1 MKNQVKS
8 NGGPIQSQ
16 SPEELL
22 GLNTDRIGEG
32 PEFAEGVAE
41 APDEA
46 SRRDFIKLMSAS
58 AALAGV
64 GMTGCRRPVE
74 NIYAFG
80 KQPES
85 YVHGVPQ
92 YFATS
97 MPTRTGAIPLIVKSN
112 DGRPTKVEGNAEHP
126 DSSGATEVFAQASIL
141 GLYDPDRSRRFA
153 KGTSNAKREEILDL
167 LGETGK
173 KHLAAGGA
181 GLAFLAGKNTSPS
194 EARLV
199 AKLRLKFPKAIW
211 AEYEPVDSDIQRRA
225 ASSVTGR
232 SVKPRYNL
240 DAAKRIVALD
250 CDFLGAEEETVRH
263 TREFGKGRRL
273 SGVDKSKK
281 DKLMNRLYAVEA
293 LMSQTGAN
301 ADHRLRLA
309 PSQIVRAAA
318 RLGQE
323 VLTQAGHSDQALL
336 KQMARLG
343 DGFTGNSQW
352 ISECARDLNANRGES
367 VVLAGERQP
376 EAVHLIAHV
385 INSVLGCF
393 GKTVEFLPAAD
404 TAAASIQDLAS
415 ALNGGKVDSL
425 VILGGN
431 PVYNAPVDLNWKETQ
446 QKAKTVIRLGAAED
460 ETFQVSGYNIPQ
472 AHYLESWG
480 DALSHDG
487 TLVPVQPLIAPLH
500 GGVTA
505 LEVLARILGETNV
518 SAHDIVQESFQ
529 ATVHGDLLGNKWKKF
544 LHDGFWAGTASK
556 PAAVKLRSGDVTSAL
571 AKEMPAPGPDG
582 KALEV
587 VFHRD
592 YSVDDGRYGNN
603 GWMQEA
609 PDPITKLTW
618 DNAVM
623 ISRVTA
629 KANGLHNTERVTV
642 KLDGR
647 ELNAAIWVQPGFAD
661 NVLGIALGYGRSNG
675 GRIAN
680 FDGKQV
686 GFNAYALRSTTSMN
700 FSGGA
705 TITGSGR
712 DYSFACAQEHWAMHG
727 RPIVR
732 EANLDQY
739 VKKPDFAKNM
749 DIEAHAP
756 NAGPIYK
763 RPYEDESY
771 GTELK
776 SDVHQW
782 AMNID
787 LNACT
792 GCSACVI
799 ACQSENNVPIVGKDQ
814 VSRRREMHWLRIDR
828 YFTGDPV
835 LTRKEE
841 TKHLIGTYVDADE
854 DEWKQEW
861 IDDPQVLN
869 QPMMC
874 QHCEN
879 APCESVCPVNA
890 TAHDTEGLNV
900 MAYNRCVGTRYCSNN
915 CAWKVRRFNWF
926 DYNKRPTENLYNDPR
941 REGMSLSLSDIL
953 TFNFAA
959 KRKEDEIDLLAMAKN
974 PDVTVRMRGVMEK
987 CTFCVQRIEQA
998 KIAKKVEAKDSND
1011 IQVKEGE
1018 IKSACQQACP
1028 AEAIVFGNILDPNS
1042 QVSQLKKN
1050 QRDYAVLG
1058 FLDNNP
1064 RLTYLAKVRN
1074 PNPSMPGHRE
1084 YPNGL
1089 DEYISKSG
1097 NPIDSHHGEEGGKH

>member
-1 MKNQVKS
+1 MKNEVKS

-32 PEFAEGVAE
+32 HEFAEGVAE

-46 SRRDFIKLMSAS
+46 SRRDFVKLMSAS

-80 KQPES
+80 KQPED
-85 YVHGVPQ
+85 YIHGVPQ
-92 YFATS
+92 YFATA
-97 MPTRTGAIPLIVKSN
+97 MPTRTGAIPLVVKSN

-126 DSSGATEVFAQASIL
+126 DSSGATDIFAQASIL

-153 KGTSNAKREEILDL
+153 KGTSNAKREEVLDL
-167 LGETGK
+167 LGDTGK
-173 KHLAAGGA
+173 KHTENGGS
-181 GLAFLAGKNTSPS
+181 GLAFLADRNTSPS
-194 EARLV
+194 QARLV
-199 AKLRLKFPKAIW
+199 AKVRRKFPKAIW
-211 AEYEPVDSDIQRRA
+211 AEYEPVDSDVSRRA
-225 ASSVTGR
+225 ASVVAGR
-232 SVKPRYNL
+232 SVRPRFNL
-240 DAAKRIVALD
+240 DAAKRIVSLD
-250 CDFLGAEEETVRH
+250 CDFLGAEEEVVRH
-263 TREFGKGRRL
+263 TRDFGRGRRL
-273 SGVDKSKK
+273 SGADKSKK
-281 DKLMNRLYAVEA
+281 DKLMNRLYAIEA

-309 PSQIVRAAA
+309 PSQVVRAAA

-323 VLTQAGHSDQALL
+323 VLTLAGHNDQALL
-336 KQMARLG
+336 KQLARLG
-343 DGFTGNSQW
+343 DGFSGDSQW
-352 ISECARDLNANRGES
+352 ISECARDLNANRGEA

-385 INSVLGCF
+385 INSELDAV

-404 TAAASIQDLAS
+404 SAAASIQDLAA
-415 ALNGGKVDSL
+415 ALNAGKVETL
-425 VILGGN
+425 VVLGGN
-431 PVYNAPVDLNWKETQ
+431 PAYNAPVDLDWKETQ

-460 ETFQVSGYNIPQ
+460 ETFQISNYNIPQ

-480 DALSHDG
+480 DALTHDG

-505 LEVLARILGETNV
+505 LEVLARILGESNI
-518 SAHDIVQESFQ
+518 SAHDIVQETFV
-529 ATVHGDLLGNKWKKF
+529 ATAHGDTLGNKWKKF
-544 LHDGFWAGTASK
+544 LHDGFWAGTAST
-556 PAAVKLRSGDVTSAL
+556 PAPVRLRSGEVTSAL
-571 AKEMPAPGPDG
+571 SKEMPVTAPDD
-582 KALEV
+582 KSLEV

-592 YSVDDGRYGNN
+592 YSVDDGRYSNN
-603 GWMQEA
+603 GWLQES

-629 KANGLHNTERVTV
+629 KANGLHNRERVTV
-642 KLDGR
+642 TLDGR
-647 ELNAAIWVQPGFAD
+647 ELNAAIFVQPGFAD
-661 NVLGIALGYGRSNG
+661 NVIGISLGYGRSQG

-680 FDGKQV
+680 FDDKQV
-686 GFNAYALRSTTSMN
+686 GFNAYALRSTTGMN
-700 FSGGA
+700 VGSGA
-705 TITGSGR
+705 TISGAGR
-712 DYSFACAQEHWAMHG
+712 DYDFAVAQEHWAMHG

-732 EANLDQY
+732 EANLEQY
-739 VKKPDFAKNM
+739 NKKPDFAKHM
-749 DIEAHAP
+749 DLEAHAP
-756 NAGPIYK
+756 NAGPIYQ
-763 RPYEDESY
+763 RPYEDESL
-771 GTELK
+771 GNELK

-814 VSRRREMHWLRIDR
+814 VSKRREMHWLRIDR

-841 TKHLIGTYVDADE
+841 KKHLIGTYVDADE
-854 DEWKQEW
+854 DEWKHEW

-926 DYNKRPTENLYNDPR
+926 DYNKRPTEKLYQNLTV
-941 REGMSLSLSDIL
+941 SDIL
-953 TFNFAA
+953 SFNFFA

-998 KIAKKVEAKDSND
+998 KIAQKVKAQDSND
-1011 IQVKEGE
+1011 VQVKEGDV
-1018 IKSACQQACP
+1018 KSACQQACP

-1042 QVSQLKKN
+1042 EVSKLKKN

-1074 PNPSMPGHRE
+1074 PNPSMPDYRE
-1084 YPNGL
+1084 YPYGL
-1089 DEYISKSG
+1089 DEYRSKSG
-1097 NPIDSHHGEEGGKH
+1097 DPLVSHHGEEGGKH